1 MLGKTHIAVGCAIY
15 FYIAQPTDF
24 KSLFADVAISIIGSE
39 VSDID
44 EANSKVRHVFSWLLV
59 GIVLLAA
66 AATFIKNQFEL
77 TLTLPTCISEH
88 RRTFSLYFY
97 WFFYLVISVIIAML
111 CILY

>member
-44 EANSKVRHVFSWLLV
+44 EANSKVRHVFS
-59 GIVLLAA
+59 
-66 AATFIKNQFEL
+66 
-77 TLTLPTCISEH
+77 
-88 RRTFSLYFY
+88 
-97 WFFYLVISVIIAML
+97 
-111 CILY
+111 

>member
-44 EANSKVRHVFSWLLV
+44 EANSKVRHVFSWHRV
-59 GIVLLAA
+59 
-66 AATFIKNQFEL
+66 
-77 TLTLPTCISEH
+77 TCCSSH
-88 RRTFSLYFY
+88 FY
-97 WFFYLVISVIIAML
+97 KESI
-111 CILY
+111 